1 MVKTF
6 INVFTGMIED
16 HVVFFIIIITVARDI
31 IGGITMLDVTGT
43 TFAIVASIL
52 KFLLE
57 YKKVNSLVGEWSLRR
72 S

>member
-1 MVKTF
+1 
-6 INVFTGMIED
+6 MIED

-52 KFLLE
+52 NFYL
-57 YKKVNSLVGEWSLRR
+57 NSRKLTSSLAGGLCEDHRL
-72 S
+72 

>member
-1 MVKTF
+1 
-6 INVFTGMIED
+6 MIED